1 MKKGLLAILLLS
13 MIVGTSYSQSK
24 RKKNHFSLIVG
35 SCFKSDTVDISING
49 QGLIRN
55 EVVESNFSTGI
66 TQLSIY
72 QDDNGLWVLN
82 KNERTNLGRMD
93 VNNTL
98 SVDIRINGVKT
109 SKSVNL
115 RQGWILILDNC
126 YTESKEGKPE
136 RMVTV
141 QQHKKTIVLE

>member
-1 MKKGLLAILLLS
+1 MKKGLLAILLVS

-24 RKKNHFSLIVG
+24 RKKNQFSLIIG

-49 QGLIRN
+49 RGLVRN

-82 KNERTNLGRMD
+82 KNERTNYGILD
-93 VNNTL
+93 VNKTL
-98 SVDIRINGVKT
+98 TVDIRINGVNT

-115 RQGWILILDNC
+115 RKGWVLILDNC
-126 YTESKEGKPE
+126 YTESKQGKPE
-136 RMVTV
+136 RTVTV
-141 QQHKKTIVLE
+141 QHNRTVVLE